1 MSIHQYYDSNK
12 KIKDRER
19 NFMVKEIYMYNEK
32 VKSY

>member
-19 NFMVKEIYMYNEK
+19 NFMVKEIYNEK